1 MARFIKHLNGR
12 TAAEVRA
19 SARIFMSASGEQKQ
33 KQGGGGGDDSSAGQD
48 AGSKKAAKRVRRSK
62 RIWTA

>member
-48 AGSKKAAKRVRRSK
+48 AGSKKAASH
-62 RIWTA
+62 